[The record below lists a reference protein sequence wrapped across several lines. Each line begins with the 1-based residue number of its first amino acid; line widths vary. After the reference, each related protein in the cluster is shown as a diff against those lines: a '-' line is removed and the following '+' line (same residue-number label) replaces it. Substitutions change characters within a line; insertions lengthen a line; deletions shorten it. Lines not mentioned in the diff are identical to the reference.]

1 MYAYILASSHAHT
14 VLFLTWLMSHLM
26 AALLHCSIAQCGR
39 ITVVIEA
46 ARLMCCACA
55 AAEED
60 LQAHAEEVQARL
72 SAVG

>member
-1 MYAYILASSHAHT
+1 MYASIFAPSYAHR
-14 VLFLTWLMSHLM
+14 VLFLLWLMSHLM
-26 AALLHCSIAQCGR
+26 LALSHCSIAQCGR
-39 ITVVIEA
+39 NTVVIEA
-46 ARLMCCACA
+46 ARLMCCASA